1 MKKILSLVLIFILVL
16 SSSFKVYAAAP
27 SPKEEVVYGLL
38 NYDGSVQNLY
48 VVNIF
53 DGGTITDFGN
63 YEKVKNL
70 TGNEPI
76 SVSGDMITVNTQADK
91 FYYQGHLASK
101 DLPWDID
108 IKYFINDTEISGND
122 LAGKSGKLKIAIS
135 VTQNPNADSMF
146 FENYGLQIA
155 LLLDNRLC
163 SDIKADKAAI
173 AEAGGKKQINFT
185 VLPGNSFEGSVT
197 ADVKNFEMESIS
209 VNAIRLNFDLDINS
223 SEYLNQFSDLIKG
236 IEELDDGAG
245 KLLDGIKELSDGID
259 EYTKGVKTF
268 KEEISQI
275 PAGAE
280 EISNGAQSLSYALSE
295 LTKQNESINNGAK
308 ALQQAAFDAINAQI
322 SGMGLKLPE
331 LTPENYSNVLS
342 SIPDF
347 QMIKFQLDGVMQ
359 FIDGL
364 KDYTDAVAQIAMG
377 ADDLSRGTKHFKD
390 ASHEIASAA
399 ASIYDGAVKINSGI
413 SELYDG
419 MNSYKK
425 GTSEFRSKTSG
436 LENKI
441 DEEINKLLEE
451 MFGSDNQVKS
461 FVSDK
466 NTGIKSLQFV
476 LRTEPIEIAPVPAA
490 ETAEPARLTFWQKL
504 LKLFGLYKG

>member
-1 MKKILSLVLIFILVL
+1 MLILILVL
-16 SSSFKVYAAAP
+16 SSSFRVYAAAP
-27 SPKEEVVYGLL
+27 SAKEEVVYGLL

-53 DGGTITDFGN
+53 DGGSITDFGN

-76 SVSGDMITVNTQADK
+76 SVSGDTITVNTQADK
-91 FYYQGHLASK
+91 FYYQGYLASK
-101 DLPWDID
+101 DLPWNID
-108 IKYFINDTEISGND
+108 IKYYINDTEVSGSD
-122 LAGKSGKLKIAIS
+122 LAGKSGKLKIAMS
-135 VTQNPNADSMF
+135 VTKNPNADSIF

-155 LLLDNRLC
+155 LLLDNSLC
-163 SDIKADKAAI
+163 SDIKADNAVI
-173 AEAGGKKQINFT
+173 AEAGGKKQVNFT

-197 ADVKNFEMESIS
+197 ADVKEFEMESIS
-209 VNAIRLNFDLDINS
+209 VNAVRMNFDLDIS
-223 SEYLNQFSDLIKG
+223 GRDYLNQFSDLIKG

-259 EYTKGVKTF
+259 EYTRGVKTF
-268 KEEISQI
+268 NEGISQI

-280 EISNGAQSLSYALSE
+280 EISDGIQSLSYALSE
-295 LTKQNESINNGAK
+295 LTKQNENINNGAK

-331 LTPENYSNVLS
+331 LTPNNYSDVLS
-342 SIPDF
+342 SIPDL
-347 QMIKFQLDGVMQ
+347 QIIKFQLDGVMQ

-364 KDYTDAVAQIAMG
+364 KDYTDAVARIAKG
-377 ADDLSRGTKHFKD
+377 ADDLSLGAGRFKD
-390 ASHEIASAA
+390 ASREIASAA
-399 ASIYDGAVKINSGI
+399 GSIYDGAVKINSGI
-413 SELYDG
+413 SELYEG

-436 LENKI
+436 LESKI
-441 DEEINKLLEE
+441 DEEINNLLKD
-451 MFGSDNQVKS
+451 MFGNDNRVKS

-476 LRTEPIEIAPVPAA
+476 LRTEPIEIAPGPAA
-490 ETAEPARLTFWQKL
+490 ETAEPARLTFWQKI